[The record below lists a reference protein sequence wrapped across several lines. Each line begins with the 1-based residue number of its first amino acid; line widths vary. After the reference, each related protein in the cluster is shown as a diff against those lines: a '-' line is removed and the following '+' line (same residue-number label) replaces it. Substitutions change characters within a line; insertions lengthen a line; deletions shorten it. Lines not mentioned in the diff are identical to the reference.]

1 VNYLDATALV
11 MRYVPG
17 PGGVWVEEQ
26 LRAPEPQYTSAI
38 SYAEVHAALARR
50 FREGDLKRAAYRS
63 ARNEF
68 ERDWLAVQ
76 EVAVDQ
82 STMSSVPLVVEQ
94 ARLRGMDAIHLSAA
108 VWLSRQFGR
117 APRFISSD
125 LRLIDAARLFGFLV
139 ANPIEA
145 ENKVQ

>member
-1 VNYLDATALV
+1 MNYLDATALV

-17 PGGVWVEEQ
+17 PGHNWVEGQ
-26 LRAPEPQYTSAI
+26 LRKAEFQYSSAV

-50 FREGDLKRAAYRS
+50 FRDGDLRRNDYAA

-68 ERDWLAVQ
+68 ERDWLAIQ

-82 STMSSVPLVVEQ
+82 STMSSVAILVQQ

-108 VWLSRQFGR
+108 VWLSRQMGQV
-117 APRFISSD
+117 PRFISSD
-125 LRLIDAARLFGFLV
+125 LRLLGAARQFGFSV
-139 ANPIEA
+139 TNPVEA
-145 ENKVQ
+145 EDKAE